1 MKIISLGN
9 TWYNTNELFLS
20 YSCESFAKSKTSDAF
35 CEAKKLEVDQGK
47 LLVVYAPFVWR

>member
-20 YSCESFAKSKTSDAF
+20 YSCESFAKSKTSDVF